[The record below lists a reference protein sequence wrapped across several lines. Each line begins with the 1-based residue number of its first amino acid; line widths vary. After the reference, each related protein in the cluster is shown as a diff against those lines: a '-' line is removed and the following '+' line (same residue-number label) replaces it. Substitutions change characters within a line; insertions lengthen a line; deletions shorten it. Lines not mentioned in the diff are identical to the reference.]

1 MTQMKKIFNTFI
13 GSVLVFLGLIFILI
27 PGPAIIFLPLGLA
40 LLSLEYDW
48 AKSYLKRCQRWMRT
62 SAKYLDNCL
71 MKMRN
76 R

>member
-1 MTQMKKIFNTFI
+1 MKKVFNTFI
-13 GSVLVFLGLIFILI
+13 GGLFVFLGLVFILI

-62 SAKYLDNCL
+62 SAEYLDSYL